1 MSYHSLYSTPSVPD
15 QPNAV
20 MVASTTATNISL
32 SWSVSQ
38 GSLGSYELVWER
50 DTSGNCIEEDMGS
63 TTITEGSTRYQI
75 VGLEEDSNY
84 TITVRVN
91 TPAGS
96 AVSDPITA
104 MTTEAGER

>member
-1 MSYHSLYSTPSVPD
+1 MSYPLYSTPSVPD

-20 MVASTTATNISL
+20 MVTSTSATNISL
-32 SWSVSQ
+32 SWSVSH
-38 GSLGSYELVWER
+38 GSLESYELVWER
-50 DTSGNCIEEDMGS
+50 DTTGRCSEEDKDS